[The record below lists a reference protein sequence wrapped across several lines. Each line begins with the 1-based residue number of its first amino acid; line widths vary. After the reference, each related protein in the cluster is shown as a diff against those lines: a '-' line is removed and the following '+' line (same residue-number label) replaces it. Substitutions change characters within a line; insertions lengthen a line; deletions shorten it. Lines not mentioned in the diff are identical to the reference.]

1 MESVTWWLN
10 HYMTYR
16 SSAEGVTSCFWD
28 QEGFME
34 KVTSNS
40 ALKDRV
46 RQGRSNPGERKN
58 VKSKSKG

>member
-1 MESVTWWLN
+1 
-10 HYMTYR
+10 MTYR